1 MKLIPRRR
9 ERPREMTIV
18 EHLAELRTRLVVSAV
33 AIAAGSVVGWFLFE
47 PFLDMI
53 RKPFCEALSA
63 LPEKAQPPTGC
74 DLVFNGP
81 VEPFMIKL
89 KVVVFIGLL
98 IALPILLWQFWLF
111 ITPGLTKKEKR
122 YAVPFIGSSVLLFAL
137 GASLAYLTLPLGLQF
152 LLGFAGEGFVPLL
165 TASRYIGFFI
175 LMTLAFGIAFEFP
188 IILIFLCVVGIISSR
203 QLRSWR
209 RYAVVAVCLLAAVI
223 TPSQDP
229 YTLLAMAVPMYLFY
243 EAAILVARLLKK

>member
-1 MKLIPRRR
+1 MKLIPKRR

-18 EHLAELRTRLVVSAV
+18 EHLAELRTRLVVSAA
-33 AIAAGSVVGWFLFE
+33 AIAVGSIAGWFLFE
-47 PFLDMI
+47 SFLDLI
-53 RKPFCEALSA
+53 RGPFCDAISA
-63 LPEKAQPPTGC
+63 LPKGSQPPTGC
-74 DLVFNGP
+74 ALVFNGP

-98 IALPILLWQFWLF
+98 IALPVLLWQLWLF
-111 ITPGLTKKEKR
+111 ITPGLTRKEKR
-122 YAVPFIGSSVLLFAL
+122 YAVPFILSSVVLFGL
-137 GASLAYLTLPLGLQF
+137 GAYLAFLTLPMGLQF

-175 LMTLAFGIAFEFP
+175 LMTMAFGISFEFP
-188 IILIFLCVVGIISSR
+188 IILIFLCVVGIISSTT
-203 QLRSWR
+203 LRSWR

>member
-1 MKLIPRRR
+1 MKFIPRRR

-18 EHLAELRTRLVVSAV
+18 EHLVELRTRLVISAAAIAV
-33 AIAAGSVVGWFLFE
+33 ASVVGWFLFE
-47 PFLDMI
+47 PFLDLL
-53 RKPFCEALSA
+53 RDPFCDAVSA
-63 LPEKAQPPTGC
+63 LPERSKPPTGC

-89 KVVVFIGLL
+89 KVVVFLGLL

-111 ITPGLTKKEKR
+111 VTPGMTKKEKR
-122 YAVPFIGSSVLLFAL
+122 YAVPFILCSVLLFSL
-137 GASLAYLTLPLGLQF
+137 GAWFAFWTLPKGLQF

-175 LMTLAFGIAFEFP
+175 LMTLAFGISFELP
-188 IILIFLCVVGIISSR
+188 IVLIFLCVVGIISSN
-203 QLRSWR
+203 QLRAWR
-209 RYAVVAVCLLAAVI
+209 RYAVVGVCLLAAII

-243 EAAILVARLLKK
+243 EGAILVARLLKK